1 MSAGLNYINAT
12 KGLKSWLFTVDHKR
26 IGIMYLAFILLSF
39 FLGGVFALL
48 LRFELLTPSTLFL
61 TAKQYN
67 QAFTLHGAIMV
78 FLFIVPSI
86 PASLGNFFLPIQLGA
101 IDVAFPK
108 LNLASLYI
116 YVLGAVFCFY
126 SMSYY

>member
-1 MSAGLNYINAT
+1 MSSGTNYINAT
-12 KGLKSWLFTVDHKR
+12 KGIKSWIFTVDHKR
-26 IGIMYLAFILLSF
+26 IGIMYLAFVLLAF
-39 FLGGVFALL
+39 FLGGMFAIL
-48 LRFELLTPSTLFL
+48 LRLELLTPSALYL

-101 IDVAFPK
+101 IDVAFP
-108 LNLASLYI
+108 
-116 YVLGAVFCFY
+116 
-126 SMSYY
+126 